1 LESCTDD
8 GFHSNK
14 LKNCINELYQY
25 HTNHNSYIYPVQDIS
40 MRIVDL
46 RSDTFTLP
54 TEEMMKAIQEAELGD
69 DVFQEDP
76 TVNKLER
83 LAAEKVGKE
92 KALFVTSGTQA
103 NVVCLL
109 THTQKGDEVI
119 MEAQSH
125 TYLYEVGAM
134 AALGGLMAHPVPGNK
149 GVLNP
154 KDVEKAIRGHDIHFP
169 RTRLVSM
176 ENTHNNAGGTVITP
190 GQIKEV
196 ADVVKPRG
204 ILMHLDGARIFN
216 AAAALNTDVKKIT
229 KEFDSVMFCL
239 SKGLSCPVGSM
250 VCGDEEFITRARK
263 TRKMLGGG
271 MRQAGILAAC
281 GVVALEKM
289 IDRLKDDHKNAR
301 KLADGLSGLT
311 GISIDMDT
319 VQTNII
325 IFNVSALKGSQKFIE
340 ALEKKG
346 VKCLAR
352 DEHHVRM
359 VTHRMISE
367 DDIDYALERIREVTQ

>member
-1 LESCTDD
+1 MKRRILLFISVLNHIHEGLIESKPT
-8 GFHSNK
+8 
-14 LKNCINELYQY
+14 
-25 HTNHNSYIYPVQDIS
+25 HNSYIHPVQDIC

-119 MEAQSH
+119 IEAQSH

-154 KDVEKAIRGHDIHFP
+154 RDVEKAIRGHDIHFP
-169 RTRLVSM
+169 RTRLVCM

-196 ADVVKPRG
+196 ADVVKPQG

-216 AAAALNTDVKKIT
+216 AAAALNTDAKKIA
-229 KEFDSVMFCL
+229 KDFDSVMFCL

-250 VCGDEEFITRARK
+250 VCGSEEFITRARK

-301 KLADGLSGLT
+301 KLAEGLSGLT
-311 GISIDMDT
+311 GISIDLDT

-340 ALEKKG
+340 ALDKKG

-352 DEHHVRM
+352 DENHVRM

-367 DDIDYALERIREVTQ
+367 DDIDYALDRIREVTQ

>member
-1 LESCTDD
+1 M
-8 GFHSNK
+8 K
-14 LKNCINELYQY
+14 
-25 HTNHNSYIYPVQDIS
+25 
-40 MRIVDL
+40 IVDL

-54 TEEMMKAIQEAELGD
+54 TQEMMQAIQTAELGD
-69 DVFQEDP
+69 DVFREDP
-76 TVNKLER
+76 TVNKLEDI
-83 LAAEKVGKE
+83 AAQKVGKE
-92 KALFVTSGTQA
+92 SALFVTSGTQA

-109 THTQKGDEVI
+109 THTHRGDEVI

-134 AALGGLMAHPVPGNK
+134 AALGGLMAYPIPGDN

-154 KDVEKAIRGHDIHFP
+154 EDVKKAIRGSDIHFP
-169 RTRLVSM
+169 VTRLVCI

-190 GQIKEV
+190 EQIKAI
-196 ADVVKPRG
+196 ADVVKPD
-204 ILMHLDGARIFN
+204 IKMHLDGARVFN
-216 AAAALNTDVKKIT
+216 AAIALNTDAKKIT
-229 KEFDSVMFCL
+229 KAFDSVMFCL
-239 SKGLSCPVGSM
+239 SKGLSAPVGSM
-250 VCGDEEFITRARK
+250 VCGSEEFIERARK

-281 GVVALEKM
+281 GIVALEKM

-301 KLADGLSGLT
+301 KLAEGLSHVN
-311 GISIDMDT
+311 GIRIDLDT
-319 VQTNII
+319 VQTNIV
-325 IFNVSALKGSQKFIE
+325 IFNVSALGGSRKFIE

-352 DEHHVRM
+352 DEDHVRM

-367 DDIDYALERIREVTQ
+367 EDIDTALERIGEVVT

>member
-1 LESCTDD
+1 
-8 GFHSNK
+8 
-14 LKNCINELYQY
+14 
-25 HTNHNSYIYPVQDIS
+25 

-54 TEEMMKAIQEAELGD
+54 TEEMMKAIQDAELGD

-76 TVNKLER
+76 TMNKLEK

-92 KALFVTSGTQA
+92 SALFVTSGTQA

-109 THTQKGDEVI
+109 THTQRGDEVI

-134 AALGGLMAHPVPGNK
+134 AALGGLMAHPVPGKN
-149 GVLNP
+149 GILNP
-154 KDVEKAIRGHDIHFP
+154 LDVQKAIRGSDIHFP
-169 RTRLVSM
+169 RTKLLCM
-176 ENTHNNAGGTVITP
+176 ENTHNNAGGIAVTP
-190 GQIKEV
+190 EQIKKV
-196 ADVVKPRG
+196 ADVVKPRN
-204 ILMHLDGARIFN
+204 ILMHLDGARVFN
-216 AAAALNTDVKKIT
+216 AAIALNTDVKKIT
-229 KEFDSVMFCL
+229 GEFDSVMFCL

-250 VCGDEEFITRARK
+250 VCGSEEFIERARK

-271 MRQAGILAAC
+271 MRQVGILAAC
-281 GVVALEKM
+281 GIVALEKL

-301 KLADGLSGLT
+301 ILAEGLSNLK
-311 GISIDMDT
+311 GIAIDMDT

-325 IFNVSALKGSQKFIE
+325 IFNVAGLGGSQKFIE
-340 ALEKKG
+340 AVEKKG
-346 VKCLAR
+346 VKCLSR
-352 DEHHVRM
+352 DENHVRM

-367 DDIDYALERIREVTQ
+367 DDIEYALERIQEVVK